1 MTAQKNW
8 SRRDLLRGTLLA
20 GGALAVPGL
29 LAACSKTP
37 DTGAGNTLDRIKK
50 DGKVKVGFA
59 AEAPYGF
66 EQDGKLAG
74 EAPAIAAEVYKALG
88 VGEME
93 GVLVEFGQLIPALTS
108 GQFDAVAAGM
118 FITPE
123 RCGQAAFAEPEYIS
137 TAGLLVPKGNP
148 KGLTDY
154 KSVAE
159 AGIKL
164 AVMSGAA
171 EAANAKDAGVS
182 EDNLVTV
189 DKQPDGLSAI
199 LAGDADAFTLTTPS
213 LRWMAKDSAD
223 VEVTEGFVPTL
234 KGVPQTGA
242 GAAVF
247 RSADTSLLE
256 AFNAELAKLKADS
269 ARYLALIEPFGFTQA
284 EIPPADLTTA
294 ELCKG

>member
-8 SRRDLLRGTLLA
+8 SRRDILRGTLFA
-20 GGALAVPGL
+20 GSALAVPGL

-37 DTGAGNTLDRIKK
+37 DTSSGDTLDRIKK
-50 DGKVKVGFA
+50 AGTIKVGFA

-74 EAPAIAAEVYKALG
+74 EAPAIAAEIYKALG
-88 VGEME
+88 VPNME
-93 GVLVEFGQLIPALTS
+93 GVLVEFGQLIPALNS

-123 RCGQAAFAEPEYIS
+123 RCGQAVFAEPEYIS

-154 KSVAE
+154 ASVAA

-171 EAANAKDAGVS
+171 EAANAQDAGVS

-189 DKQPDGLSAI
+189 DKQPDGLAAI

-247 RSADTSLLE
+247 RPADTSLRD
-256 AFNAELAKLKADS
+256 AFNAELAKLKGDQAK
-269 ARYLALIEPFGFTQA
+269 YLSLIEPFGFTQA

>member
-20 GGALAVPGL
+20 GSALAVPGL

-37 DTGAGNTLDRIKK
+37 DPNAGDTLERIKK
-50 DGKVKVGFA
+50 DGKIKVGFA
-59 AEAPYGF
+59 AEAPYAF
-66 EQDGKLAG
+66 EQDGELAG

-88 VGEME
+88 VTEME
-93 GVLVEFGQLIPALTS
+93 GVLVEFGQLIPALNS
-108 GQFDAVAAGM
+108 GQFDMVAAGM
-118 FITPE
+118 FVTPE
-123 RCGQAAFAEPEYIS
+123 RCGQAIFAEPEYIS

-154 KSVAE
+154 KSAAE

-171 EAANAKDAGVS
+171 EAANAKDAGVA
-182 EDNLVTV
+182 EADLVTV
-189 DKQPDGLSAI
+189 DKQPDGLAAI
-199 LAGDADAFTLTTPS
+199 LSGDADAFTLTTPS
-213 LRWMAKDSAD
+213 LRWMAKDSPD

-234 KGVPQTGA
+234 KGVEQTGA

-247 RSADTSLLE
+247 RPADTALRDS
-256 AFNAELAKLKADS
+256 FNAELAKLKGDP
-269 ARYLALIEPFGFTQA
+269 ARYLALIQPFGFTEA